1 MIIKWI
7 MMPKRTSTIGVS
19 KTQAVIGA
27 VMVGAMVIASV
38 RKSAANERQF
48 KLHAMVS
55 LLNYAL
61 ENRVN

>member
-1 MIIKWI
+1 

-19 KTQAVIGA
+19 KTHAVIGA

-48 KLHAMVS
+48 KLHALVS
-55 LLNYAL
+55 FLNYAL
-61 ENRVN
+61 ESRVN